1 MAGHVVVYAPLRPLH
16 PLQHILIRPS
26 PVYFTPTTAGP
37 QHLVWLLLCK
47 LSQDGLSARL
57 SGLCEK
63 PLTSFFFG
71 VRDTDTLNVG

>member
-1 MAGHVVVYAPLRPLH
+1 M
-16 PLQHILIRPS
+16 
-26 PVYFTPTTAGP
+26 YFTPTTAGP

-71 VRDTDTLNVG
+71 VRDTDTLNVCWRSPLPDEIGDVVVCDIMTENLQW